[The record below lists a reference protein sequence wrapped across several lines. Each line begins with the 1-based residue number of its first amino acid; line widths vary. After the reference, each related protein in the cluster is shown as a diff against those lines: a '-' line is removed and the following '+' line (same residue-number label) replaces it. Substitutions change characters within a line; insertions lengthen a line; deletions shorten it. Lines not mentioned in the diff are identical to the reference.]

1 MNCVRVC
8 ARARACAS
16 CYTHIND
23 KHICTHTLKH
33 THASVCLCLCLCL
46 RDCNNKLKCDG
57 VRMYVHCTYRLD
69 VEVRI
74 TPDVRYDVRVL
85 STHFRFAH
93 SPMPTNYSTQKASDN
108 RIHPHTHPHAHT
120 RARARTHTHTYNKHM
135 HRRFTCVMTYTREHT
150 HSRTHAR
157 THARTPART
166 SHTNTNTHT
175 HVHSRIYT

>member
-1 MNCVRVC
+1 VC

-23 KHICTHTLKH
+23 KHICTHTRKH

-46 RDCNNKLKCDG
+46 RECNNKLKCDG

-74 TPDVRYDVRVL
+74 TPEVRYDVHVL
-85 STHFRFAH
+85 PTHLRFAH
-93 SPMPTNYSTQKASDN
+93 SPMPTNYSARKAFDN

-120 RARARTHTHTYNKHM
+120 RARARARVRARTYNKHM
-135 HRRFTCVMTYTREHT
+135 HRRFTCVMTYTRV
-150 HSRTHAR
+150 HSHIHAR
-157 THARTPART
+157 THTRTPART